1 MKHDVFI
8 SYSRAD
14 SAIADRICEA
24 FDKAGISYFIDRQGI
39 GGGFEFPVVLAEA
52 IVESKVVLFL
62 ASKSSYE
69 SKFTNA
75 ELTFAFNEKPK
86 NSILPYIIDGSTMP
100 PALRFV
106 FSSINWRTIESH
118 PIEPTLVDD
127 ILKMLG
133 RDEESVLRAKAEE
146 ERKAK
151 KKAAEKA
158 EEQEI
163 KEQTRFWNEEI
174 QREEKEKRL
183 RYEQRQARIEK
194 IKNIASIIVIVIV
207 FSIGAV
213 GIFVEAKRWWT
224 ERQEQQQ
231 PSTEQTTTDS
241 LKIAQEQTET
251 QRPANKQT
259 TNQATPEKA
268 KQEAEA
274 QRLADE
280 KAAADQAAKAKSEAD
295 RKAKEK
301 AEAERKAAEKAAAEQ
316 AAKEIAEQEQ
326 NIEVKIQKAIAEN
339 NTEIDI
345 DKFKNAFDQAT
356 QAAEKSY
363 KVGDYYNNGTKEGV
377 VFYVDAT
384 GKHGKIV
391 SLAQKYLQWC
401 TKAQDDKGIVVGTTS
416 KTDGKANTDKVMT
429 RADSREYTAF
439 VWCRN
444 MGKSWYL
451 PAIEELKLLLL
462 NDSVHDAV
470 NKTLES
476 RGATKL
482 YNKGGLKGY
491 WSSTEYADYKPKFC
505 AWFVDMYDGLTY
517 NGYKNFSFYVRAVS
531 AF

>member
-24 FDKAGISYFIDRQGI
+24 FDKAGISYFIDLQGI
-39 GGGFEFPVVLAEA
+39 GGGFEFPVVLDEA

-133 RDEESVLRAKAEE
+133 RDNESVLRAKAEE

-151 KKAAEKA
+151 KKAAEEEARRKA
-158 EEQEI
+158 EEQEL
-163 KEQTRFWNEEI
+163 KEQTRFWDEEI

-194 IKNIASIIVIVIV
+194 IKNIASIIMIIIA

-231 PSTEQTTTDS
+231 SSTEQTTTDS

-268 KQEAEA
+268 KQEAEEKAAAERAAKEIAEAERVAKQEAEA

-301 AEAERKAAEKAAAEQ
+301 AEAEQEAATKAEAERKVKEAATEKTY
-316 AAKEIAEQEQ
+316 
-326 NIEVKIQKAIAEN
+326 KI
-339 NTEIDI
+339 
-345 DKFKNAFDQAT
+345 
-356 QAAEKSY
+356 
-363 KVGDYYNNGTKEGV
+363 GDYYNDGTKEGV
-377 VFYVDAT
+377 VFWVDET

-391 SLAQKYLQWC
+391 SQQQSEELSWC
-401 TKAQDDKGIVVGTTS
+401 TIKFNKLIAIGATS
-416 KTDGKANTDKVMT
+416 NTDGKANTDKAMA
-429 RADSREYTAF
+429 RDDSRKYTAF

-444 MGKSWYL
+444 MGRDWYL
-451 PAIEELKLLLL
+451 PAIEELELLLL
-462 NDSVHDAV
+462 DDSVYDAV

-476 RGATKL
+476 RGAMKL
-482 YNKGGLKGY
+482 LSRQVAWDSPVY
-491 WSSTEYADYKPKFC
+491 WSSTEQNNNYYVIC
-505 AWFVDMYDGLTY
+505 IDGAGRREGDDTSY
-517 NGYKNFSFYVRAVS
+517 GYGKGGSCYVRAV
-531 AF
+531 AQF

>member
-14 SAIADRICEA
+14 SAIADCICEA

-151 KKAAEKA
+151 KKAAEEEARRKA

-194 IKNIASIIVIVIV
+194 IKNIASIIMIVIA

-259 TNQATPEKA
+259 TNQATQVA
-268 KQEAEA
+268 K
-274 QRLADE
+274 
-280 KAAADQAAKAKSEAD
+280 
-295 RKAKEK
+295 
-301 AEAERKAAEKAAAEQ
+301 
-316 AAKEIAEQEQ
+316 
-326 NIEVKIQKAIAEN
+326 
-339 NTEIDI
+339 
-345 DKFKNAFDQAT
+345 
-356 QAAEKSY
+356 KSY
-363 KVGDYYNNGTKEGV
+363 KVGDYYNDGTKEGV
-377 VFYVDAT
+377 VFWVDET

-391 SLAQKYLQWC
+391 SLAHATLPWC
-401 TKAQDDKGIVVGTTS
+401 TEAQYDKKIAVGATS
-416 KTDGKANTDKVMT
+416 KTDGKANTDKVMA

-451 PAIEELKLLLL
+451 PAIEELELLLL
-462 NDSVHDAV
+462 NDSVRKAV
-470 NKTLES
+470 NEMLKS
-476 RGATKL
+476 QGATIL
-482 YNKGGLKGY
+482 FDEGVWKGY
-491 WSSTEYADYKPKFC
+491 WSSTEADKDSQSKAWYFLMYYNTADYNNKTPN
-505 AWFVDMYDGLTY
+505 Y
-517 NGYKNFSFYVRAVS
+517 YVRAV
-531 AF
+531 AQF

>member
-52 IVESKVVLFL
+52 IVKSKVVLFL

-151 KKAAEKA
+151 KKAAEEEARRKA
-158 EEQEI
+158 EEQEL

-213 GIFVEAKRWWT
+213 GIFVEANRWWT

-259 TNQATPEKA
+259 TNQATQVTK
-268 KQEAEA
+268 
-274 QRLADE
+274 
-280 KAAADQAAKAKSEAD
+280 
-295 RKAKEK
+295 
-301 AEAERKAAEKAAAEQ
+301 
-316 AAKEIAEQEQ
+316 
-326 NIEVKIQKAIAEN
+326 
-339 NTEIDI
+339 
-345 DKFKNAFDQAT
+345 
-356 QAAEKSY
+356 KSY
-363 KVGDYYNNGTKEGV
+363 KVGDYYNDGTKEGV
-377 VFYVDAT
+377 VFWVDET

-391 SLAQKYLQWC
+391 SLTQKDLPWC
-401 TKAQDDKGIVVGTTS
+401 TEAQYDKKIEVWATS
-416 KTDGKANTDKVMT
+416 ETDGKANTDKVMA

-444 MGKSWYL
+444 MGRSWYL
-451 PAIEELKLLLL
+451 PAIEELILLLG
-462 NDSVHDAV
+462 NDSVYDAV
-470 NKTLES
+470 NKTLEG
-476 RGATKL
+476 RGAKKMDQL
-482 YNKGGLKGY
+482 WY
-491 WSSTEYADYKPKFC
+491 WSSTESAINAGFC
-505 AWFVDMYDGLTY
+505 AWYVSMGSGGTNYGTKY
-517 NGYKNFSFYVRAVS
+517 NDCYVRAVS